1 MTHNSKSKHRNIVK
15 SLCFSNFQS
24 LSKAQKIILVSL
36 ISILIFGGGLWCYRS
51 KASQNTTNQQSQSQ
65 SSAQVSNNDQ
75 KLINTESSGQRK
87 ILESDYPSILVNHK
101 SNPKIGF
108 NLALNQNESS
118 SVYGYDRK
126 QKVTKKLYNYLQ
138 LPYRATNTST
148 KVNNNFILRN
158 FQLDPQSDQT
168 LTQIS
173 WVYFDD
179 QKQANQKDYIGEIP
193 LAYTTTGKN
202 LDNDQSKTIPE
213 NVIWFGFLNNSPEFL
228 PKTDS
233 DYDKPEYLNQGV
245 YIFTRSLKNDVGTYL
260 RDLKNDIEFKISDQY
275 CSNIFFSKTDFWC
288 FNSQRKLIN
297 LSTNMDFGEYSKITA
312 TDQGVIYASRNVDDL
327 YSAVDQ
333 ITFDDAGK
341 LNIIPNI
348 YQTNQGE
355 IITFITFTN
364 QQELLIQI
372 NRSQSVEFQES
383 MKNVERLKEL
393 YTLELQDKN
402 GQLHPN
408 PRPEFDQFTVIF

>member
-1 MTHNSKSKHRNIVK
+1 MAK
-15 SLCFSNFQS
+15 SLWLNNFDS
-24 LSKAQKIILVSL
+24 LSRTQKIILVTL
-36 ISILIFGGGLWCYRS
+36 VFALIFGGGFWWYRS

-202 LDNDQSKTIPE
+202 LDNDQSKSIPE
-213 NVIWFGFLNNSPEFL
+213 NVIWYGFSDNSPEIL
-228 PKTDS
+228 PKKDS
-233 DYDKPEYLNQGV
+233 DYGKAEYINQSV
-245 YIFTRSLKNDVGTYL
+245 YIYTKSLKNNVGTYL
-260 RDLKNDIEFKISDQY
+260 KDIKNDLEYKISDQY
-275 CSNIFFSKTDFWC
+275 CSSIFFSKIDFWC
-288 FNSQRKLIN
+288 LNSQRKLVN
-297 LSTNMDFGEYSKITA
+297 LTTNADLGEYSKIVTTDRGVVYA
-312 TDQGVIYASRNVDDL
+312 TRNVDDL
-327 YSAVDQ
+327 YSVIDL
-333 ITFDDAGK
+333 ITFSDNGEPIIK
-341 LNIIPNI
+341 SNIFE
-348 YQTNQGE
+348 TKQGE
-355 IITFITFTN
+355 IITYIAFTN

-372 NRSQSVEFQES
+372 NRGQNLEYQES
-383 MKNVERLKEL
+383 IKNGEKIKEL
-393 YTLELQDKN
+393 YTVEFQNKDGAINLVPHL
-402 GQLHPN
+402 
-408 PRPEFDQFTVIF
+408 EFDQFTVIF